1 MIISSKNDKK
11 KKEYKNKVK
20 CNIVWFDKFYL

>member
-1 MIISSKNDKK
+1 MDKDFWKMMISSKNDK

-20 CNIVWFDKFYL
+20 CNIV

>member
-1 MIISSKNDKK
+1 MIISSKNDK